1 MSNELLSWDYVLP
14 LWWAFFWR
22 VSVIGF
28 LVGLVLGAIGGFIVG
43 HLGMSPRVGA
53 VVGGILGWF
62 GSVPVSILVFRYALG
77 KKYKSFSIQFV
88 SSVG

>member
-1 MSNELLSWDYVLP
+1 VSNENPSWDYVLP

-22 VSVIGF
+22 ASVLSC

-43 HLGMSPRVGA
+43 MLRLPPLAGGI
-53 VVGGILGWF
+53 VGGVLGWA
-62 GSVPVSILVFRYALG
+62 GSIPVSILVFRHVLG

-88 SSVG
+88 GSTG